1 MTIPY
6 KDRLIS
12 TGSSII
18 DALET
23 LNKLGSEPIAFVV
36 NQDQKLIGSLT
47 DGDIR
52 RALLKGIDMHDKVDQ
67 IIQQHPAFLLSNQ
80 VDIAKIQSYR
90 QRNVMVLPVVDA
102 NHCIIDVISLR
113 QQRSY
118 LPINAMIMAGG
129 KGSRLYPLTN
139 NIPKPLLKIQGQSII
154 DRIIHH
160 LSDYGVQHYWISI
173 NYLGDQ
179 IKQHIQNHYQLQHIS
194 FVQEEQALG
203 TIGSAG
209 LVDDFAHETTLIVN
223 GDILSDVDYEAFYS
237 EFNNSSADM
246 AVLSI
251 PYSISVPYAVLEF
264 DQDRVIGFEEKP
276 SYTYFS
282 SGGVYLIKT
291 KLLKQFVPYNT
302 AFNATDLIQELIAN
316 GHKVV
321 SYRHTGYWSD
331 VGSLKDFEQ
340 AQSRFA

>member
-1 MTIPY
+1 M
-6 KDRLIS
+6 L
-12 TGSSII
+12 
-18 DALET
+18 A
-23 LNKLGSEPIAFVV
+23 NK
-36 NQDQKLIGSLT
+36 
-47 DGDIR
+47 
-52 RALLKGIDMHDKVDQ
+52 
-67 IIQQHPAFLLSNQ
+67 IQQ
-80 VDIAKIQSYR
+80 I
-90 QRNVMVLPVVDA
+90 PVVDEQ
-102 NHCIIDVISLR
+102 R
-113 QQRSY
+113 QLVGLHLWDEITTQSTR
-118 LPINAMIMAGG
+118 PNMMVIMAGG

-160 LSDYGVQHYWISI
+160 LMEYGIQHYWISI
-173 NYLGDQ
+173 YYLGDQ
-179 IKQHIQNHYQLQHIS
+179 IKQHIKNHYPLQPIS
-194 FVQEEQALG
+194 FVQEEKALG

-209 LVDDFAHETTLIVN
+209 LVNDFTHETTLIVN
-223 GDILSDVDYEAFYS
+223 GDILSDVDYEA
-237 EFNNSSADM
+237 FNNSSADM

-331 VGSLKDFEQ
+331 VGNLKDYEQ